1 MRRVDLTST
10 ADPSIPRVS
19 GVVADIM
26 KSPKVAELDRLKK
39 EQQQRQQ
46 EKQQEKL
53 DCKVFVHA
61 ITSNGAFN
69 PLGGKTQSSCCSQLV
84 SDSTSCVCTTFTTQ

>member
-39 EQQQRQQ
+39 EQQQRRRARDTKDSHRQQ
-46 EKQQEKL
+46 WTYVIVRVL
-53 DCKVFVHA
+53 WLRSLASVGSA
-61 ITSNGAFN
+61 SARAMR
-69 PLGGKTQSSCCSQLV
+69 V
-84 SDSTSCVCTTFTTQ
+84 S